1 MQPLPTTFAE
11 ADATEVAPRLL
22 NRVMRIGDRVA
33 RITEVEAYTADDPAS
48 HSFRGPTPRTAPMF
62 GPSGHWYVYLVYGMH
77 FCVNLV
83 TGRVGDGQAVLIRSV
98 IVPGIPAAQTSGP
111 GRLTRELGIDLS
123 WNGKVAELFDDGVAP
138 PAAALV
144 TPRVGITKAVDW
156 PRRWVVPP
164 QAPPA
169 SQRSQ

>member
-1 MQPLPTTFAE
+1 VQRLPATFAD

-22 NRVMRIGDRVA
+22 NKLMHVGERVA

-62 GPSGHWYVYLVYGMH
+62 GPPGHWYVYLIYGMH
-77 FCVNLV
+77 FCLNLV
-83 TGRVGDGQAVLIRSV
+83 TGTEGDGQAVLIRSV
-98 IVPGIPAAQTSGP
+98 IMADLAARRTSGP

-123 WNGKVAELFDDGVAP
+123 WNGRIAELFDDGVAP
-138 PAAALV
+138 PVNALV

-164 QAPPA
+164 HGPPA
-169 SQRSQ
+169 SQCSQ